1 MARRSK
7 DLVLDSF
14 IIFKDKNN
22 RMTHLVNFIIMYNN
36 RNNLLKIVSKL
47 TVGPWKT

>member
-14 IIFKDKNN
+14 IIFKDENN
-22 RMTHLVNFIIMYNN
+22 RMTHLVNFIMYNN